1 MTKTELWNKVSET
14 LVANK
19 ASKKLIAEME
29 ILLAP
34 KSSGGSLHPP
44 KLNDKG
50 EIVEA
55 WCKFHQRYEV
65 IKNMVVSGD
74 KSKGYCKAGISK
86 WNKLNVQVKKYESEA
101 VAFMAEADFENAQKA
116 AQKAKDI
123 KKSYNDPK
131 SYDYDKDWA
140 AFTAK

>member
-44 KLNDKG
+44 KKDKDG
-50 EIVEA
+50 NIIEA
-55 WCKFHQRYEV
+55 WCKFHQRYEDV
-65 IKNMVVSGD
+65 NDMVLSKG
-74 KSKGYCKAGISK
+74 KSKGYCKAGLSV
-86 WNKLNVQVKKYESEA
+86 WNKLNAQAKKLEAEA
-101 VAFMAEADFENAQKA
+101 VEFMSEGDFDNAQKA

-123 KKSYNDPK
+123 KSKFNDPK